1 MDSCMVSTFY
11 TVEYY
16 QHNHFHQRGNYD
28 LINFRRMTP
37 QEPHSSQFFPSMAA
51 SMVFSL
57 TFTSILQVDR
67 NHPHQHQNGIQ
78 VEPRPLWLALIR
90 SRSISWTCPSL
101 HGQSP
106 TSQGDT
112 NDCQKINIISPG
124 TNTLLRNMWK
134 KMPLRILGVLLWLK
148 RLLRLVMQGD
158 SFVVYCQK
166 CHILS
171 NVMYCQKCHVLSH
184 LIFVTSTTLAKIS
197 YNEEMLL

>member
-1 MDSCMVSTFY
+1 
-11 TVEYY
+11 
-16 QHNHFHQRGNYD
+16 
-28 LINFRRMTP
+28 MTP

-51 SMVFSL
+51 SMVFSF
-57 TFTSILQVDR
+57 TFTSTLQVDR

-112 NDCQKINIISPG
+112 NDCQKINIISSG

-134 KMPLRILGVLLWLK
+134 KMPLRIIGVLLWLK

-158 SFVVYCQK
+158 SFVVYCQTWY
-166 CHILS
+166 LS
-171 NVMYCQKCHVLSH
+171 
-184 LIFVTSTTLAKIS
+184 LAPLWLKFLT
-197 YNEEMLL
+197 MGKF

>member
-1 MDSCMVSTFY
+1 MTQWLECACVGIISKSRSSGTERISRKRKWTLVWSVHFDA
-11 TVEYY
+11 VEYY

-51 SMVFSL
+51 SMVFSF

-78 VEPRPLWLALIR
+78 VEPRPLWLALIQ

-101 HGQSP
+101 HGLSP

-124 TNTLLRNMWK
+124 TNTLLRNM
-134 KMPLRILGVLLWLK
+134 
-148 RLLRLVMQGD
+148 
-158 SFVVYCQK
+158 
-166 CHILS
+166 
-171 NVMYCQKCHVLSH
+171 
-184 LIFVTSTTLAKIS
+184 
-197 YNEEMLL
+197 

>member
-1 MDSCMVSTFY
+1 
-11 TVEYY
+11 
-16 QHNHFHQRGNYD
+16 
-28 LINFRRMTP
+28 
-37 QEPHSSQFFPSMAA
+37 
-51 SMVFSL
+51 MVFSL

-134 KMPLRILGVLLWLK
+134 KMPLRIIGVLLWLK
-148 RLLRLVMQGD
+148 RLLRLVMQGE

-166 CHILS
+166 CHVLS
-171 NVMYCQKCHVLSH
+171 NVMYCQKWHVLTQTWYLS
-184 LIFVTSTTLAKIS
+184 LAPLWLKFLTMRKFYCNFKDFCS
-197 YNEEMLL
+197 FW